1 MKTISRFCLLASFAL
16 LLFTYA
22 VSLAATTNTIGQGN
36 VFPTISIVTD
46 PEPGQVEEHGL
57 EKIIAALKDKQ
68 VSFETVNTLDAA
80 NGKMLI
86 VAGLASDQRI
96 FTASF
101 KTFCQS
107 VPTNAEALAIQK
119 LNYKGKPVFAIAG
132 SDERGLMY
140 AELDVADRIRWSTN
154 AESPLS
160 EVRDTVEK
168 PDVATRGV
176 TLFTMNRA
184 YWESRF
190 YDEKYWQRYFDM
202 LAQDRF
208 NSVVVIFGYE
218 DGGFLAPS
226 YPYFFDV
233 PEFPEVKMVGI
244 TAAQQR
250 RNVATLNQ
258 FIAMAHARGI
268 NISLGVW
275 EHIYRGDKHGQGGG
289 MPDANVALTQ
299 PTPGLVWGMNAENL
313 IPYTQAAMKV
323 FLKTFPAID
332 GIEFRMH
339 DESGLDNSEQGAFW
353 KAMFKTIME
362 TAPKMPIDLRA
373 KGLTPGEIQ
382 SALDSGVNFRISTK
396 FWMEQMG
403 LPFHPTHINPGDQSN
418 RRHGYADL
426 LVYPQKYKMN
436 WQLWN
441 GGTSRILLWGD
452 PDYARRFV
460 ASTHLY
466 DGDNFSVDEPLA
478 TKMEAQPLDMKPFD
492 LLAPSAR
499 YYDYEFERYWH
510 FYQVFGRIGYNTNA
524 SPEIWDKEFENRFG
538 ADAGPILENA
548 LHQASWILPRIIA
561 SSYPYTS
568 FPMTTGWAEKQHLG
582 DLPSFAKATLS
593 DVQLFENFDEEAK
606 LLIENGETA
615 KTRPQET
622 SRWFTQTADDINA
635 QIEKSEKIIGTHRN
649 KEFDSTIID
658 LKILAALARYHSQRI
673 PAAVS
678 YRLFVRTKDVRA
690 LDDAIAYER
699 NAIAAWQQIVD
710 AASDTYASDLMFGA
724 PSRNLSGHWK
734 IELTSLENGLAKLE
748 EERKNAPTDRASVS
762 PHYAPITNNFEAPA
776 ISHEPIVAAPA
787 LKPLTIRAHVNASA
801 GIKWVQVLYRSV
813 NQTKDYET
821 LEMKAVDKSGN
832 YEATIPAEK
841 ISPQFDF
848 MYLIQAMDNN
858 HHGVMFPDFN
868 KQTPYFIV
876 QLQR

>member
-1 MKTISRFCLLASFAL
+1 MGAPLNQTEGETQSPL
-16 LLFTYA
+16 
-22 VSLAATTNTIGQGN
+22 
-36 VFPTISIVTD
+36 ISIVAN
-46 PEPGQVEEHGL
+46 PSSGEIAQHGM
-57 EKIIAALKDKQ
+57 EKITAALKEKQ
-68 VSFETVNTLDAA
+68 ITFETVSQLDTAK
-80 NGKMLI
+80 GKLLL
-86 VAGLASDQRI
+86 VAGLSTGDELIATLLKLSH
-96 FTASF
+96 
-101 KTFCQS
+101 QS

-119 LNYKGKPVFAIAG
+119 LDYKGKPVWLVAG
-132 SDERGLMY
+132 ADERGLMY
-140 AELDVADRIRWSTN
+140 AELDIADRIGWSTN

-160 EVRDTVEK
+160 EVQNTIEK
-168 PDVATRGV
+168 PDVATRTV
-176 TLFTMNRA
+176 TMFTMNRA

-190 YDEKYWQRYFDM
+190 YDEKYWQRYLDL
-202 LAQDRF
+202 LAQNRF
-208 NSVVVIFGYE
+208 NSMVIIFGYE
-218 DGGFLAPS
+218 DGGFLAPC
-226 YPYFFDV
+226 YPYFFDL

-244 TAAQQR
+244 TTGQQQ

-258 FIAMAHARGI
+258 LIAMAHARGI
-268 NISLGVW
+268 RVSLGVW

-289 MPDANVALTQ
+289 MPDGNAGVTQ
-299 PTPGLVWGMNAENL
+299 PTPGLVWGMTAENL

-323 FLKTFPAID
+323 FLKTFPTVD
-332 GIEFRMH
+332 GIQFRLH
-339 DESGLDNSEQGAFW
+339 DESGLDNSEQGKFW
-353 KAMFKTIME
+353 KAMFQTIME
-362 TAPKMPIDLRA
+362 AAPKMPLDLRA
-373 KGLTPGEIQ
+373 KGLTAEEIQ
-382 SALDSGVNFRISTK
+382 SALDSGVNFRIDTK
-396 FWMEQMG
+396 YWMEQMG
-403 LPFHPTHINPGDQSN
+403 LPFHPTHINPADQSN

-426 LVYPQKYKMN
+426 LVYPKKYQMN

-492 LLAPSAR
+492 LLKPSAR

-510 FYQVFGRIGYNTNA
+510 FFQVFGRLGYDTNA
-524 SPEIWDKEFENRFG
+524 PSEIWDKEFELRFG

-548 LHQASWILPRIIA
+548 LHRASWILPRIIA
-561 SSYPYTS
+561 SSYPYTL

-615 KTRPQET
+615 KIRPQEA
-622 SRWFTQTADDINA
+622 SRWFAQTADDITA
-635 QIEKSEKIIGTHRN
+635 QIAEAEKTIGTNRN

-699 NAIAAWQQIVD
+699 NAIAAWRQIVET
-710 AASDTYASDLMFGA
+710 AGDTYASDLLFGA
-724 PSRNLSGHWK
+724 HSRNLSGHWK
-734 IELTSLENGLAKLE
+734 IELDSLENGLAKLE
-748 EERKNAPTDRASVS
+748 DERKHTAIDPAAVS
-762 PHYAPITNNFEAPA
+762 PLYTPITNNFEVPA
-776 ISHEPIVAAPA
+776 IAHEPVATAPA
-787 LKPLTIRAHVNASA
+787 LKPLTIRAHVDSSA

-821 LEMKAVDKSGN
+821 LEMKAVDKNGN

-858 HHGVMFPDFN
+858 HHGVIFPDFN
-868 KQTPYFIV
+868 KQAPYFMV
-876 QLQR
+876 HLER

>member
-332 GIEFRMH
+332 GIQFRMH

-524 SPEIWDKEFENRFG
+524 SPEI
-538 ADAGPILENA
+538 
-548 LHQASWILPRIIA
+548 
-561 SSYPYTS
+561 
-568 FPMTTGWAEKQHLG
+568 
-582 DLPSFAKATLS
+582 
-593 DVQLFENFDEEAK
+593 
-606 LLIENGETA
+606 
-615 KTRPQET
+615 
-622 SRWFTQTADDINA
+622 
-635 QIEKSEKIIGTHRN
+635 
-649 KEFDSTIID
+649 
-658 LKILAALARYHSQRI
+658 
-673 PAAVS
+673 
-678 YRLFVRTKDVRA
+678 
-690 LDDAIAYER
+690 
-699 NAIAAWQQIVD
+699 
-710 AASDTYASDLMFGA
+710 
-724 PSRNLSGHWK
+724 
-734 IELTSLENGLAKLE
+734 
-748 EERKNAPTDRASVS
+748 
-762 PHYAPITNNFEAPA
+762 
-776 ISHEPIVAAPA
+776 
-787 LKPLTIRAHVNASA
+787 
-801 GIKWVQVLYRSV
+801 
-813 NQTKDYET
+813 
-821 LEMKAVDKSGN
+821 
-832 YEATIPAEK
+832 
-841 ISPQFDF
+841 
-848 MYLIQAMDNN
+848 
-858 HHGVMFPDFN
+858 
-868 KQTPYFIV
+868 
-876 QLQR
+876 